1 MGDRALA
8 IDLGSSSVRAM
19 VFETKGQGHLEAV
32 PGALARRLRH
42 LETGQPGQASFGAQ
56 SYLDDL
62 VACVDELHDKRQLEG
77 VGAVATDSQW
87 HSVVAVGPDG
97 VPVSEVLSWADSR
110 PRWAGQRPQEDRL
123 EQLRQRTGAAFA
135 PMYWTWRVPWL
146 RGRGLTR
153 PRFLGLTEYVGLHL
167 LGDPTMSVS
176 MASGTGLLATAGHC
190 WDADALSLSGAG
202 PADLPELAASGWMGT
217 LAPEWARR
225 WPELAGA
232 PWHPALGDGAAANL
246 GVGCNAPDRAALTVG
261 TSAAVRAV
269 RPSPGPAELPAGLWR
284 YCIDRDRVVV
294 GAAYSSGG
302 QLYSWALSLWE
313 GTPRGVTGVAG
324 GAASAAGGVSH
335 QVRYDVAPPVGP
347 GSEGVVI
354 LPWHAGTR
362 PPAAPVPAGQGCVIG
377 LGLGH
382 GGGHIV
388 SAAVEA
394 VCFQLA
400 DGLSQLEL
408 GVGQSLQ
415 PIVNGGAIERSPWW
429 QRRLAGTLGRPV
441 TVSAVSETTAR
452 GAAAEAL
459 GVDLAGEGP
468 EGQMV
473 EPAASDM
480 EALKVANKRW
490 AELYGQLVPVM
501 GRQ

>member
-1 MGDRALA
+1 
-8 IDLGSSSVRAM
+8 M
-19 VFETKGQGHLEAV
+19 VFESDGQGHLEAV

-42 LETGQPGQASFGAQ
+42 LEGAQPGQASFDAQ
-56 SYLDDL
+56 SYLGDL
-62 VACVDELHDKRQLEG
+62 VACIDELHQGGQLEG
-77 VGAVATDSQW
+77 VRAVGTDSQW

-97 VPVSEVLSWADSR
+97 APVSEVLSWADTR
-110 PRWAGQRPQEDRL
+110 PRWKGGRPDEDAL

-146 RGRGLTR
+146 RDMGAVGE
-153 PRFLGLTEYVGLHL
+153 RFLGLPEYVGLHL
-167 LGDPTMSVS
+167 LGDPAMSVS
-176 MASGTGLLATAGHC
+176 MASGTGLLRTAGHR
-190 WDADALSLSGAG
+190 WDDEALALAG
-202 PADLPELAASGWMGT
+202 LRPSELPEVAAAGWTGT
-217 LAPEWARR
+217 LGPKWARR
-225 WPELAGA
+225 WPQLAGA
-232 PWHPALGDGAAANL
+232 RWHPALGDGAAANL

-302 QLYSWALSLWE
+302 QLYSWALALWE
-313 GTPRGVTGVAG
+313 GTSTGVTGLTA
-324 GAASAAGGVSH
+324 GAASHAGGVSH
-335 QVRYDVAPPVGP
+335 EVRYDVPAPVGA
-347 GSEGVVI
+347 GSDGVVV

-400 DGLSQLEL
+400 DGLSQLES
-408 GVGQSLQ
+408 GVGETLQ
-415 PIVNGGAIERSPWW
+415 LVVNGGAIERSPWW
-429 QRRLAGTLGRPV
+429 QCRLAGALGRAV
-441 TVSAVSETTAR
+441 TVSAVPETTAR

-459 GVDLAGEGP
+459 GVDLAGDHI
-468 EGQMV
+468 EGQRV
-473 EPAASDM
+473 EPDASEV
-480 EALKVANKRW
+480 EALKAANKRW
-490 AELYGQLVPVM
+490 AELYGHLLPVM
-501 GRQ
+501 GGH